1 MYTKMLLTSKD
12 IIAIM
17 LMLTI
22 IFFMLEETEKMK
34 KTARILMCLALV
46 VTCLMTMFCVGAKT
60 YEFNT
65 NGNAEG
71 VTYGGNVTDVTVK
84 DGVLSFKTNG
94 TDPQLYINNK
104 FDVNSQT
111 GGVVNADKVKQIEIR
126 FASTSV
132 KDTFEVFFSSV
143 NPQDGSY
150 YCNPYKQGDTSEQA
164 YAKNANYVDYTG
176 TGNINDFITITLDQS
191 KIKYWKGMVG
201 HLRIDTG
208 RTSGV
213 EYKIDYIKFVGE
225 DEEIILAEK
234 SEAIKAEEKLYGEC
248 LFYDDFESYKVGD
261 VPANVYYSLLGV
273 TTMGKTDQCK
283 EIKVAN
289 GISDNKTNVLEL
301 VGSSTGASQYPFIR
315 VNYPLADNGVYTM
328 IADLYTDSQTLKNW
342 CFFNYYDT
350 ADAAQQRIMAFTAG
364 VKSAWTEYKVT
375 QDTAK
380 IAGMTTMKQFGFG
393 ANNVPLDEKLYLDN
407 IRVFFKKMYK
417 AVVEGGE
424 GVTGTAPSIS
434 FSKYGTITFP
444 ASTFSKKD
452 YVFKGWVTN
461 LSNTIYKAGST
472 LELGDITYLK
482 VTAVWERAEPIEKP
496 ANIVAEEKIYGECLF
511 FDDFESYDVGEIP
524 SNVYYS
530 NMGEIKMGKA
540 DQCGKLQ
547 IIDGFADN
555 NTKVAE
561 LTGSGTGAARYPFL
575 RVWYTLREKG
585 KYTML
590 ADYYTEAGEVRQFCM
605 TNGYTSTANQADKRV
620 WYSPAAATGEWVSH
634 QTSYITSN
642 IDGFVSMDYFGFG
655 ANGVAKDE
663 ILYID
668 NIRLYFS
675 EQRDTTFVA
684 GEGATGTAP
693 EFKYYA
699 NNTVKLP
706 YCPFEKEGYE
716 FAGWLTNIDQKL
728 HQPAE
733 DITIGNVENFTL
745 TAKWAKFVPR
755 TVRKNSIRDTED
767 GVQGIRF
774 AGYVA
779 DDKKE
784 YASEIGFIATR
795 EELLG
800 DKELA
805 FGNTKANGVATTPD
819 GVKVVYGATY
829 DKATG
834 KDLIYTKDGN
844 IFQTQLWKN
853 VEGTFFTGVITNIP
867 ESAYEDRFVVR
878 PYALIDGEYVY
889 GEVIRKSVRDI
900 AENAYNKG
908 NRDDFVMNVV
918 EKTGITPGK
927 TVCFLGDSITHDGK
941 YIREL
946 AQHFLNSETE
956 NGRYEFYNCGISG
969 DTAAKAILRLEDD
982 VLSYDPDIVFIMFG
996 MNDIGQSLYIKANY
1010 NEDAEIKR
1018 QTNLANYK
1026 NNMITIVETLMAR
1039 DVEVILC
1046 TPTPYDD
1053 VTNQVYECN
1062 VGLEK
1067 CAEIVRELAKNYGLE
1082 LVDHYKNM
1090 YDLRSTKY
1098 WGVTDP
1104 IHPNA
1109 LGHHV
1114 MAQSIMYDLGFI
1126 DEMELNTSMSKFSPI
1141 NEERH
1146 TKSYNFRMFV
1156 MVERDLLRAGYKT
1169 TEEKLARAKTLQS
1182 QQTSDHWRWI
1192 YQNYID
1198 NCGRGMEMLE
1208 EVIRLTEEMAVK
1220 N

>member
-1 MYTKMLLTSKD
+1 
-12 IIAIM
+12 
-17 LMLTI
+17 
-22 IFFMLEETEKMK
+22 MK

-46 VTCLMTMFCVGAKT
+46 AACLMTIFSVCAKD

-65 NGNAEG
+65 NGVLEISGYDVYVSN
-71 VTYGGNVTDVTVK
+71 VTVK
-84 DGVLSFKTNG
+84 DGVLSFTTTG
-94 TDPQLYINNK
+94 TDPQLYINNAYNVETK
-104 FDVNSQT
+104 T

-126 FASTSV
+126 FATTST
-132 KDTFEVFFSSV
+132 KGAFEIYFWSV
-143 NPQDGSY
+143 NPEDGSY
-150 YCNPYKQGDTSEQA
+150 YCNKYQQGDTSEQA
-164 YAKNANYVDYTG
+164 YAKNMNSASFTG
-176 TGNINDFITITLDQS
+176 TGNINDFMTITIDQS

-201 HLRIDTG
+201 GLRIDTG
-208 RTSGV
+208 NV
-213 EYKIDYIKFVGE
+213 ADADFKIDYIRFIG
-225 DEEIILAEK
+225 DEEEIVLPEK
-234 SEAIKAEEKLYGEC
+234 SEAIKAEEALYGEC
-248 LFYDDFESYKVGD
+248 LFYDDFESYKAD
-261 VPANVYYSLLGV
+261 AVPEKVYYSNTGDTSIV
-273 TTMGKTDQCK
+273 VTDQCSG
-283 EIKVAN
+283 IKVTSNIGGNA
-289 GISDNKTNVLEL
+289 TNVLALAGKNET
-301 VGSSTGASQYPFIR
+301 GSRYPFIR
-315 VNYPLADNGVYTM
+315 VNYPLADTGIYTM
-328 IADLYTDSQTLKNW
+328 IADMYTDAADMRNW

-350 ADAAQQRIMAFTAG
+350 ADATGQRIMAHSKGVAG
-364 VKSAWTEYKVT
+364 EWTVHKAV

-380 IAGMTTMKQFGFG
+380 IEGMTVMQQFGFG
-393 ANNVPLDEKLYLDN
+393 AHNVALGETLYLDN
-407 IRVFFKKMYK
+407 IRVFFKQMYK

-424 GVTGTAPSIS
+424 GATGTAPAITFTKNS
-434 FSKYGTITFP
+434 TITFP
-444 ASTFSKKD
+444 ANTFTRQD
-452 YVFKGWVTN
+452 HTFKGWLTN
-461 LSNTIYKAGST
+461 LDNTVHKAGST
-472 LELGDITYLK
+472 LEIGDISYLK
-482 VTAVWERAEPIEKP
+482 ITAVWEKAIPAEKTAQI
-496 ANIVAEEKIYGECLF
+496 IAEEKIYGECLF
-511 FDDFESYDVGEIP
+511 FDDFESYDIGELP
-524 SNVYYS
+524 SSVYYS
-530 NMGEIKMGKA
+530 NIGEIKLAKS
-540 DQCGKLQ
+540 DQCGKIQ
-547 IIDGFADN
+547 VVEGFEGN
-555 NTKVAE
+555 NTKVIE
-561 LTGSGTGAARYPFL
+561 LTGNGTQYYYPFI

-590 ADYYTEAGEVRQFCM
+590 ADYYTEAGAVKQFCM
-605 TNGYTSTANQADKRV
+605 TNGYTSSANQADKRV
-620 WYSPAAATGEWVSH
+620 WYSPAAVTGEWVSH
-634 QTSYITSN
+634 QTSYITST
-642 IDGFVSMDYFGFG
+642 IEGFERMDYFGFG
-655 ANGVAKDE
+655 ANGVKIDE

-800 DKELA
+800 DKELE
-805 FGNTKANGVATTPD
+805 FGDAKANGVAYTPD
-819 GVKVVYGATY
+819 GIKVVYGATY

-844 IFQTQLWKN
+844 LFGSQIWKD

-867 ESAYEDRFVVR
+867 ESAYKDRFVVR

-889 GEVIRKSVRDI
+889 GEIIRKSVRDI

-946 AQHFLNSETE
+946 AQTFLNSETE

-969 DTAAKAILRLEDD
+969 DTAGNAIRRLEDD

-1010 NEDAEIKR
+1010 SDSVEIQRKDKL
-1018 QTNLANYK
+1018 NAYK

-1098 WGVTDP
+1098 WGATDP

-1114 MAQSIMYDLGFI
+1114 MAQSIMYDLGYI
-1126 DEMELNTSMSKFSPI
+1126 DEMDVNTAMSKFSPI

-1156 MVERDLLRAGYKT
+1156 MVERTMLNSGFTT
-1169 TEEKLARAKTLQS
+1169 TEAKLERAKTLQS